1 VAKKYVALKKCESY
15 DPRQVDKAVK
25 SACFEA
31 GFPNVRGRKV
41 LLKPNILSDVPP
53 EKAVTTH
60 PEVLR
65 AVIAF
70 VRQLGGLPYVGD
82 SPALHLSS
90 FTGKKSGLRTVCEE
104 SGAEWI
110 DFSKKTI
117 KISYPSVSSSV
128 SSSVKKSF
136 TVTSAVRDCDVI
148 ISLPKMK
155 THQLMYMTGA
165 VKNLFGLIPGL
176 GKSPFHLRHP
186 DRNSFADMLLDLYEI
201 TAPVFSLMDGI
212 IAMEGPGPNSGTP
225 KFMGLIL
232 ASADGIAL
240 DLAAAH
246 IMGYNYAS
254 IPIIQQAVKR
264 NLLTPDGLDQI
275 SFVLGT
281 PEEFRDDSFLRI
293 SQEAQR
299 GLARTALGFIKNRLV
314 KPIPA
319 AKPIFDKEKCIG
331 CGQCA
336 EICPADALVMQG
348 IEHEYVSAD
357 YNKCIRCY
365 CCHEICPVDAITI
378 EQGRRR

>member
-1 VAKKYVALKKCESY
+1 MAGKYVALQKCESY
-15 DPRQVDKAVK
+15 DPLHVSEAVK

-31 GFPNVRGRKV
+31 GFPNVRGKKV
-41 LLKPNILSDVPP
+41 LIKPNILSDVPP
-53 EKAVTTH
+53 EQAVTTH
-60 PEVLR
+60 PEILL

-70 VRQLGGLPYVGD
+70 VRQLGGVPYVGD
-82 SPALHLSS
+82 SPALHLAS

-110 DFSKKTI
+110 DFSKKTV
-117 KISYPSVSSSV
+117 KISSSFSSS
-128 SSSVKKSF
+128 STVKRSF

-176 GKSPFHLRHP
+176 GKSPYHLRYP
-186 DRNSFADMLLDLYEI
+186 DRSSFADMLLDLYEI
-201 TAPVFSLMDGI
+201 AAPVFSLMDGVV
-212 IAMEGPGPNSGTP
+212 AMEGPGPNSGIP
-225 KFMGLIL
+225 KYMGLIL

-254 IPIIQQAVKR
+254 IPVIQQAIKR
-264 NLLTPDGLDQI
+264 KLLTADGLNQI
-275 SFVLGT
+275 SFVQGT

-293 SQEAQR
+293 SQESR
-299 GLARTALGFIKNRLV
+299 SSLAKTALGFIKNRII
-314 KPIPA
+314 KPTPA
-319 AKPIFDKEKCIG
+319 AKPIFDQERCIG
-331 CGQCA
+331 CGQCV
-336 EICPADALVMQG
+336 EICPADALIIKG
-348 IEHEYVSAD
+348 IEHEFAVAD

-378 EQGRRR
+378 EQGRRK